1 MDSERSIAP
10 RLAGQTTTDSGS
22 RFFTAMARTF
32 KPSNGANASTEAVPL
47 GSGSGLRPYR
57 RSADGDGR

>member
-10 RLAGQTTTDSGS
+10 RLAGQSTHSPGS

-32 KPSNGANASTEAVPL
+32 KPTNGVEGNVPL